1 MEPYPDTP
9 DEGSIMVGAEL
20 LPLSSPEF
28 ELGPP
33 GQKAIEL
40 ARVVDRGIRE
50 SKCIDFKKLC
60 ITEGEKAWT
69 IVIDICTINDA
80 GNLLDAS
87 SLAAIAALRNTT
99 FPEYK
104 DDKIDYKKKTSK
116 KLELKDIPLSV
127 TVIKIGD
134 KFLVDPDSDE
144 EKAIEI
150 LRKRGEAQAVKK
162 SDREQREGSMFL
174 ERSGSKVALI
184 HLACETDFVVRG
196 EDFQNAG
203 KTLAKT
209 ALTKGADAA
218 RTEAA
223 SLMPALVSK
232 LGENITFVD
241 AVVKE
246 GAVVGT
252 YVHSNAKIGVIVALD
267 TGSEEVAKDVI
278 QVAEVKF
285 CTIILKS

>member
-1 MEPYPDTP
+1 MNSELREHIIRLFGSNIRLDGRKFTDYRTVKVEVNVTNTAEGSSRVMIGKTDVIVGVKVEVMKPYPDTP

-50 SKCIDFKKLC
+50 SKCLDFKKLC
-60 ITEGEKAWT
+60 IKEGEKAWM

-104 DDKIDYKKKTSK
+104 DDKIDYKKKTNK
-116 KLELKDIPLSV
+116 KLDLKDIPLSA

-144 EKAIEI
+144 EKAIDTRLTVASLSDGTLCALQKGGDYPLTSEDI
-150 LRKRGEAQAVKK
+150 AKMVDIGIEKGNELRKLVK
-162 SDREQREGSMFL
+162 
-174 ERSGSKVALI
+174 
-184 HLACETDFVVRG
+184 
-196 EDFQNAG
+196 
-203 KTLAKT
+203 
-209 ALTKGADAA
+209 
-218 RTEAA
+218 
-223 SLMPALVSK
+223 
-232 LGENITFVD
+232 
-241 AVVKE
+241 
-246 GAVVGT
+246 
-252 YVHSNAKIGVIVALD
+252 
-267 TGSEEVAKDVI
+267 
-278 QVAEVKF
+278 
-285 CTIILKS
+285 